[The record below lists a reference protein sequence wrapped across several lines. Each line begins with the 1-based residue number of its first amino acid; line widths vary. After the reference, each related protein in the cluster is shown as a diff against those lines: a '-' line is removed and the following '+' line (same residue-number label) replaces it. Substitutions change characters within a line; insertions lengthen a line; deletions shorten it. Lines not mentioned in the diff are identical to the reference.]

1 MCVSLCMYARMYD
14 GCERSDVSRRAEY
27 CIKKTSVTVSP
38 MRISQLSTSMRLR
51 CNATFLVYVRVCV
64 QHPIAKRMAHLR
76 HVHNTHTLTH
86 ARTCTTIPSSVT
98 CSARCQCRSTLIIAL
113 TSHALGDVR
122 RRQTFDNVIPMCVG
136 RWHELSRTCG
146 SG

>member
-51 CNATFLVYVRVCV
+51 CIATFLVYVRVCV

-76 HVHNTHTLTH
+76 HVHNTPQFPVRSL
-86 ARTCTTIPSSVT
+86 APL
-98 CSARCQCRSTLIIAL
+98 RCQCRSTLIIAL